1 LISLR
6 QIKYFITVCQVR
18 KINAAASE
26 LNVSASAVSSAI
38 KDLQDF
44 VGVKLIERHR
54 RGVYPTPEGQ
64 RFLRHC
70 NTIMASVAVAL
81 EDIPKN
87 TLSVSG
93 KLRLG
98 VTVTIAGY
106 FLSSPLA
113 RFSRAYRGI
122 EIEVLEFDRVEL
134 ERQLIDGN
142 LDIALMLVSNL
153 GQLDKLSSETL
164 IRSPRRLWT
173 PAGHRLAGKSTVS
186 LMDVAREPYIQLM
199 IDDAKRTT
207 QNYWAK
213 YDFKPNIQF
222 ATQSVEAVR
231 SMVATGRGVTVLS
244 DMLFRPWSLETER
257 IVSIDLKEA
266 IPPMDIGLA
275 WSPNRPL
282 SDQALVF
289 REYCRTE
296 VTLRNITTTVSN
308 GPADKQPV

>member
-1 LISLR
+1 MISLR
-6 QIKYFITVCQVR
+6 QIKYFITVCQLR
-18 KINAAASE
+18 KINVAASE

-70 NTIMASVAVAL
+70 NTIMASVAIAL

-87 TLSVSG
+87 KLSVSG
-93 KLRLG
+93 KLKLG

-106 FLSSPLA
+106 FLSSPLS

-122 EIEVLEFDRVEL
+122 EVEIHEYNRPEL
-134 ERQLIDGN
+134 EDRLICGE

-153 GQLDKLSSETL
+153 GRADRIASEIL

-173 PAGHRLAGKSTVS
+173 QAGHRLSGKSSVT
-186 LMDVAREPYIQLM
+186 LNEIAREPYIQLM

-207 QNYWAK
+207 QTYWAD
-213 YDFKPNIQF
+213 YGVEPNISF
-222 ATQSVEAVR
+222 ATESVEAVR
-231 SMVATGRGVTVLS
+231 SMVATGRGVTILS
-244 DMLFRPWSLETER
+244 DMLFRPWSLEAER
-257 IVSIDLKEA
+257 IESTDISDVV
-266 IPPMDIGLA
+266 PPMDIGLA
-275 WSPNRPL
+275 WNTKTPL
-282 SDQALVF
+282 SDPAVAFQ
-289 REYCRTE
+289 EYCRSE
-296 VTLRNITTTVSN
+296 VMLRNITSVPDPNAKRTR
-308 GPADKQPV
+308 P

>member
-1 LISLR
+1 MISLR

-18 KINAAASE
+18 KINVAASQ

-38 KDLQDF
+38 KDLQDL

-70 NTIMASVAVAL
+70 NTIMASVAIAL
-81 EDIPKN
+81 EDIPRNKL
-87 TLSVSG
+87 TVTG
-93 KLRLG
+93 KLSLG

-122 EIEVLEFDRVEL
+122 DIEILEYDRVEL
-134 ERQLIDGN
+134 ENKLIEGE

-153 GQLDKLSSETL
+153 GQADKLSSETL

-173 PAGHRLAGKSTVS
+173 QAGHRLSGKSVVS
-186 LMDVAREPYIQLM
+186 LLDVSREPYIQLM

-207 QNYWAK
+207 QTYWAE
-213 YDFKPNIQF
+213 YGVEPNIQF

-231 SMVATGRGVTVLS
+231 SMVASGRGVTILS
-244 DMLFRPWSLETER
+244 DMLFRPWSLEAER
-257 IVSIDLKEA
+257 IESIDLKEA
-266 IPPMDIGLA
+266 VPPMDIGLA
-275 WSPNRPL
+275 WSPNKPM
-282 SDQALVF
+282 SDQAQAF

-296 VTLRNITTTVSN
+296 VTLRNITSLV
-308 GPADKQPV
+308 GGEELD

>member
-1 LISLR
+1 MISLR

-18 KINAAASE
+18 KINVAASQ

-38 KDLQDF
+38 KDLQEL

-70 NTIMASVAVAL
+70 NTIMSSVTIAL

-87 TLSVSG
+87 KLTVTG

-122 EIEVLEFDRVEL
+122 EVEVQEFRRLEL
-134 ERQLIDGN
+134 EQRLINGD
-142 LDIALMLVSNL
+142 LDIALMLVANVDPV
-153 GQLDKLSSETL
+153 DKISTETL

-173 PAGHRLAGKSTVS
+173 QAGHRLSGKSSVS
-186 LMDVAREPYIQLM
+186 LKDIAKQPYIQLM
-199 IDDAKRTT
+199 VDDAKRTT
-207 QNYWAK
+207 HRYWADHNVEPDIK
-213 YDFKPNIQF
+213 F
-222 ATQSVEAVR
+222 ATESPEAVR
-231 SMVATGRGVTVLS
+231 SMVATGRGVTILS
-244 DMLFRPWSLETER
+244 DMLFRPWSLEAER
-257 IVSIDLKEA
+257 IESVEITEDV
-266 IPPMDIGLA
+266 PPMDIGLA
-275 WSPNRPL
+275 WNAKHQL
-282 SDQALVF
+282 TDQAIAF
-289 REYCRTE
+289 REYCRSE
-296 VTLRNITTTVSN
+296 VTLRNLTTVDENS
-308 GPADKQPV
+308 KLKKYS

>member
-1 LISLR
+1 MISLR

-18 KINAAASE
+18 KINVAASQ

-38 KDLQDF
+38 KDLQDL

-87 TLSVSG
+87 KLSVSG

-113 RFSRAYRGI
+113 RFGRAYRGI
-122 EIEVLEFDRVEL
+122 EIDILEFDRVEL
-134 ERQLIDGN
+134 ENELIEGK

-153 GQLDKLSSETL
+153 GRSDELSSETL

-173 PAGHRLAGKSTVS
+173 QAGHRLSGKSTVS

-207 QNYWAK
+207 QRYWSEHG
-213 YDFKPNIQF
+213 FEPNIRF
-222 ATQSVEAVR
+222 ATESVEAVR
-231 SMVATGRGVTVLS
+231 SMVASGRGVTILS
-244 DMLFRPWSLETER
+244 DMLFRPWSLEAER
-257 IVSIDLKEA
+257 IESIDLKET
-266 IPPMDIGLA
+266 IPPMDIGLV
-275 WSPNRPL
+275 WNRSKPM
-282 SDQALVF
+282 SDQALAF

-296 VTLRNITTTVSN
+296 VTLRNTAPVISDGAN
-308 GPADKQPV
+308 GQ